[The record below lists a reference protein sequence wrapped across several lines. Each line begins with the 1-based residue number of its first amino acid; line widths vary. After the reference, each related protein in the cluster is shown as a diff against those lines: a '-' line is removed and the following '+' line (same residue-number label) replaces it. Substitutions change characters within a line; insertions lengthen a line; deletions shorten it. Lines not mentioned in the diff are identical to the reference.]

1 MVFKFKIKSTV
12 IFILF
17 TFLYNQKIIIKNEFF
32 VYLYFN
38 HNLLIKRRSLFFLFK
53 IIKIGN

>member
-38 HNLLIKRRSLFFLFK
+38 PILLIKRTSPF
-53 IIKIGN
+53 